1 MENITSSGPSPEQ
14 PSPDNTLAG
23 EFRRREFLKMMGG
36 AAALL
41 AAEGSVNVWPL
52 HAAPATLQRNVIIF
66 LTDQQRAL
74 QWFPEGWAAAN
85 LPFENALTATGVTFQ
100 RAYTN
105 TAMCTPARTTLFTGL
120 YPAQHLSVDTLS
132 EGNVQSEAE
141 HQLNPTYPNVGT
153 VLTDAGYEVAYIGKY
168 HLSKGVIQANGVNIW
183 DDIERYRFTQWDP
196 PDAGRNTALG
206 DYGGGYADNDARY
219 INDALAFLQN
229 RVDNPGG
236 KPFCLIISLVNPHD
250 VLGYPLNLS
259 AGGYIPSEN
268 PDWEGNQWLAAKQG
282 VPLADADWTA
292 DTVPPIEL
300 PPTVT
305 ENLATNFKPT
315 VQEAFLVTSV
325 GLGPLPTPADKKA
338 YLNFYGNLI
347 SYTDYQF
354 NKILQFLDSSPEG
367 IALRENT
374 WMVRTSD
381 HGEYGMAHGGL
392 RQKSFSIYEEALRV
406 PLIWSNPVDYPLGTA
421 QECNQLVG
429 HVDFLPTLCAMLGIG
444 ARRYRFAGTDYSSLI
459 RNPTTARAVQDYILF
474 TYDDIWCGQNAAG
487 KPNGIVPAPNRIR
500 AIRRL
505 DYSYALYF
513 DGQRVQ
519 PSQTEFYDLRT
530 SAQGGTDCDPI
541 NGEPLQLKN
550 LSTWAYAQG
559 QTAPIT
565 SEQVSIRNSM
575 AQQLRRAMQ
584 NKLQP
589 LPVQRSEEPENFNI
603 GQVNWTDQFGRKQA
617 GIQITWLSRSS
628 TVYELQMST
637 DNKRWTTVGS
647 PIPGNNGPILLT
659 QPLTGLNVAYRLA
672 WRRNPNNGRIVE
684 PFGLA

>member
-1 MENITSSGPSPEQ
+1 MENITSSDAPSD
-14 PSPDNTLAG
+14 SPLGGD
-23 EFRRREFLKMMGG
+23 FRRRDFLKMVGG
-36 AAALL
+36 TAAVMATQ
-41 AAEGSVNVWPL
+41 GSINVWPL
-52 HAAPATLQRNVIIF
+52 QAAPATPQRNVIIF

-74 QWFPEGWAAAN
+74 QWFPVGWAAAN
-85 LPFENALTATGVTFQ
+85 LPFQSALAATGVTFN

-120 YPAQHLSVDTLS
+120 YPAQHLSADTLS

-141 HQLNPTYPNVGT
+141 HQLNPTCPNVGT
-153 VLTDAGYEVAYIGKY
+153 VLAEAGYEVAYIGKY

-219 INDALAFLQN
+219 IDDALAFLQN

-259 AGGYIPSEN
+259 GGGYIPSEN
-268 PDWEGNQWLAAKQG
+268 PDWEGNQWLAEKQG
-282 VPLADADWTA
+282 VSINDADWTA
-292 DTVPPIEL
+292 DTVPPIDL

-305 ENLATNFKPT
+305 ENLATNYKPT
-315 VQEAFLVTSV
+315 AQEAFLVSSV

-347 SYTDYQF
+347 SYIDYQF
-354 NKILQFLDSSPEG
+354 NKILQFLNSSPEG
-367 IALRENT
+367 IALRANT

-406 PLIWSNPVDYPLGTA
+406 PLIWSNPVDYPMGSGE
-421 QECNQLVG
+421 ECSELVG
-429 HVDFLPTLCAMLGIG
+429 HVDFLPTLCAMLGINP
-444 ARRYRFAGTDYSSLI
+444 RSYRFAGTDYSSLI
-459 RNPTTARAVQDYILF
+459 RYPTTGRAVQDYILF

-505 DYSYALYF
+505 DYAYALYF
-513 DGQRVQ
+513 DGQGVAS
-519 PSQTEFYDLRT
+519 PQTEFYDLRT

-541 NGEPLQLKN
+541 TGEPLQLKN
-550 LSTWAYAQG
+550 LSPWAYTQG

-565 SEQVSIRNSM
+565 PEQTTIRNSM
-575 AQQLRRAMQ
+575 TRQLREAVQ
-584 NKLQP
+584 SKLRP
-589 LPVQRSEEPENFNI
+589 LPVQPPVAPENFTI
-603 GQVNWTDQFGRKQA
+603 GQVNWTDQYGPQA

-628 TVYELQMST
+628 TIYELQMST

-659 QPLTGLNVAYRLA
+659 QPITGLNVAYRLA
-672 WRRNPNNGRIVE
+672 WRRNPNNARIVE
-684 PFGLA
+684 PSGAY